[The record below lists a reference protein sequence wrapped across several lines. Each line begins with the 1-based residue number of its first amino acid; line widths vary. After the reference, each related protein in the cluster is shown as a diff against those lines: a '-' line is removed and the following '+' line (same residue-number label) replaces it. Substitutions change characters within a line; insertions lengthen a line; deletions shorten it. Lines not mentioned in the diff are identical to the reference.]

1 MLLEASIS
9 LAQNESKNV
18 ADPVGS
24 LKGKIIDAQTQE
36 QLAGANIVLV
46 NTVLGGA
53 SDLTGN
59 YSIDNVP
66 IGNYQIQFSYIGY
79 KGQIKADIIIRPQR
93 ITYVN
98 GELKPDLLETESI
111 SVTSGY
117 FVQNDEQPLSII
129 NFSREEIRRAP
140 GSAGDVSRII
150 MSLPSVAKV
159 NDQSNSLI
167 VRGGSPVEN
176 SFYIDNIE
184 IPNINHFPTHGSSG
198 GPIGII
204 NVDFIE
210 DVEFSAGGFSTIYG
224 DKLSSIMNIRFREGS
239 RDEFQGQLD
248 LNWAGFGGVFEGPM
262 LDKNGS
268 YLFSAR
274 RSYLDWI
281 IKMFD
286 TGTSIAPTF
295 GDIQGKLVYDLS
307 ADHQLSI
314 LGIFADSH
322 SNSTKEIADENAMT
336 YYGNQNI
343 YEFSTGINWRA
354 IWTDWG
360 FSNTSISYTSA
371 IYDELFFE
379 TATTNPLLRNKS
391 RERGVTLRHINSINV
406 YGNNVVQ
413 FGLELKHRYADLNNF
428 YAETRDPVGN
438 IIPAFNLSSEISV
451 NEISLF
457 SNYMTK
463 PINNLSINLGLRM
476 DHLSYNDRT
485 YLSPRFSFSYALDKR
500 SNLNGSIG
508 NYYQNLPLVLMAQ
521 SEKNIHLNTMMAT
534 HYILGIDHMV
544 TPDTKLTFEIYQK
557 DYQNFPLDPQLP
569 GFYIIDELYYNYGFF
584 SYHEELNDLGLAS
597 SHGIEIMAQK
607 KLAKDFYGLTSFSYF
622 RSRYAD
628 EKNVWR
634 DRVYDNR
641 FIFSIE
647 GGYKPSNEWEFSL
660 RWIYAGGPPY
670 TPFNMEASMEQ
681 NRGILDIDHINEARY
696 PDYHSLN
703 VRLDKRFHFSRSN
716 LVMYIS
722 VWNLYNNKNI
732 ASYYWNE
739 QKNEPDI
746 IYQWG
751 MLPIFG
757 LEYEF

>member
-1 MLLEASIS
+1 MKIILIISTLLVVRVS

-18 ADPVGS
+18 TVPVGR
-24 LKGKIIDAQTQE
+24 LKGKIIDAHTQE
-36 QLAGANIVLV
+36 QLVGANIVLV

-53 SDLTGN
+53 SDLNGN

-66 IGNYQIQFSYIGY
+66 IGNYQIQFGYIGY

-93 ITYVN
+93 VTYVN

-117 FVQNDEQPLSII
+117 FVQKDEQPLSII

-198 GPIGII
+198 GPIGIL

-286 TGTSIAPTF
+286 IGTSIAPTF
-295 GDIQGKLVYDLS
+295 GDIQGKLVFDLS

-354 IWTDWG
+354 IWTDW
-360 FSNTSISYTSA
+360 
-371 IYDELFFE
+371 
-379 TATTNPLLRNKS
+379 
-391 RERGVTLRHINSINV
+391 
-406 YGNNVVQ
+406 
-413 FGLELKHRYADLNNF
+413 
-428 YAETRDPVGN
+428 
-438 IIPAFNLSSEISV
+438 
-451 NEISLF
+451 
-457 SNYMTK
+457 
-463 PINNLSINLGLRM
+463 
-476 DHLSYNDRT
+476 
-485 YLSPRFSFSYALDKR
+485 
-500 SNLNGSIG
+500 
-508 NYYQNLPLVLMAQ
+508 
-521 SEKNIHLNTMMAT
+521 
-534 HYILGIDHMV
+534 
-544 TPDTKLTFEIYQK
+544 
-557 DYQNFPLDPQLP
+557 
-569 GFYIIDELYYNYGFF
+569 
-584 SYHEELNDLGLAS
+584 
-597 SHGIEIMAQK
+597 
-607 KLAKDFYGLTSFSYF
+607 
-622 RSRYAD
+622 
-628 EKNVWR
+628 
-634 DRVYDNR
+634 
-641 FIFSIE
+641 
-647 GGYKPSNEWEFSL
+647 
-660 RWIYAGGPPY
+660 
-670 TPFNMEASMEQ
+670 
-681 NRGILDIDHINEARY
+681 
-696 PDYHSLN
+696 
-703 VRLDKRFHFSRSN
+703 
-716 LVMYIS
+716 
-722 VWNLYNNKNI
+722 
-732 ASYYWNE
+732 
-739 QKNEPDI
+739 
-746 IYQWG
+746 
-751 MLPIFG
+751 
-757 LEYEF
+757 